1 MPSLL
6 KEKGGTAENFIKVC
20 TDEESIDKSIKET
33 KTPGIVGSGEFCCLD
48 HLYIAAEGVIIIS
61 LGGSSSLANALSLLV
76 ASYYV
81 FNIKYQLKC
90 SNVYIF
96 CDATLLGNE
105 QEAKKRV
112 AANKFISVLG

>member
-1 MPSLL
+1 MVF
-6 KEKGGTAENFIKVC
+6 AVQH
-20 TDEESIDKSIKET
+20 EESIDKFIKEA
-33 KTPGIVGSGEFCCLD
+33 KTPQIVGSGEFWCLD
-48 HLYIAAEGVIIIS
+48 PLYIAAKGVIIIS

-81 FNIKYQLKC
+81 FNIKYPLKC

-96 CDATLLGNE
+96 CEATLFGNE

-112 AANKFISVLG
+112 AVNKFISALG